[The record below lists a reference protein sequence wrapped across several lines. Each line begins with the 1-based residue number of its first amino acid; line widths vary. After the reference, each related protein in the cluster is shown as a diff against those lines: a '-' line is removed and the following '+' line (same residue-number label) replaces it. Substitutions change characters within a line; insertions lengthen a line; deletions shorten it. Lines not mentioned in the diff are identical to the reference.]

1 MIPFLAA
8 ISAIAVIGG
17 LMVLVV
23 GLRKTPVVENRPP
36 RGRRRNARLD
46 GLFLGSAP
54 TARRNR
60 ILLVVGVAIGGLI
73 ALLSGWLIA
82 LVVVPAA
89 TVGIPILLTAEEAK
103 RDIARIEAMEE
114 WTRSLAGVLG
124 AGVGLE
130 QAIQATLSRS
140 TPAPIRR
147 EVATLVARLRARWT
161 TAAALRAFAD
171 DLDDATGDAIVA
183 GLLLAADRRG
193 NGLSMMLE
201 GTAERAAED
210 VSNRR
215 RIEADRAK
223 PRATARWVTIITVV
237 VLALMAALSGAYIA
251 PYGTPF
257 GQVIL
262 AILLSAY
269 VASLL
274 WMRSMAKGEPVPRF
288 IGQPTFTDDT
298 SRRLVAR
305 EKRTVG
311 P

>member
-1 MIPFLAA
+1 MIPFLAT
-8 ISAIAVIGG
+8 ISAIAV
-17 LMVLVV
+17 MVGAAMLIQ
-23 GLRKTPVVENRPP
+23 GLRKTPVVQSRPT
-36 RGRRRNARLD
+36 RRRRNTGLD
-46 GLFLGSAP
+46 GLFAGDSP

-60 ILLVVGVAIGGLI
+60 VLFIVGLAVGALI

-89 TVGIPILLTAEEAK
+89 LVGIPMLLMAGEGK
-103 RDIARIEAMEE
+103 RSISRIEAMEE
-114 WTRSLAGVLG
+114 WSRSLAGVLG

-140 TPAPIRR
+140 TPAPIRS

-161 TAAALRAFAD
+161 TTAALRAFAD
-171 DLDDATGDAIVA
+171 DLDDATGDTIVA

-193 NGLSMMLE
+193 NGLSLMLE
-201 GTAERAAED
+201 ATAERAAED
-210 VSNRR
+210 VRNRR

-237 VLALMAALSGAYIA
+237 VLGLMAILSGDYIA
-251 PYGTPF
+251 PYGSPL
-257 GQVIL
+257 GQIIL
-262 AILLSAY
+262 TILLSAY

-274 WMRSMAKGEPVPRF
+274 WMRQMAKGEDAPRF
-288 IGQPTFTDDT
+288 LGAQTATGT
-298 SRRLVAR
+298 NTRSVAAR
-305 EKRTVG
+305 ETRMVT